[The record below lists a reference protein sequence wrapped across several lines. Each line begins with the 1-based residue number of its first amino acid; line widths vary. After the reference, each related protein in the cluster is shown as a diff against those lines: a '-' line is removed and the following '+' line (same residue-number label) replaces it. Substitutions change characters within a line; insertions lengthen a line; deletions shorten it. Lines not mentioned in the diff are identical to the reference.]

1 MESAVSVS
9 LCWGGTRTYVWNWS
23 GWWKLRSRALVLKQ
37 TEEGEQRG
45 LGAAYFKESG
55 RQKWF
60 SFFSYFILFSYFP
73 LEKVYS
79 LIVFFGGGDS
89 FIFWES

>member
-1 MESAVSVS
+1 M
-9 LCWGGTRTYVWNWS
+9 
-23 GWWKLRSRALVLKQ
+23 LKQ

-79 LIVFFGGGDS
+79 LIVFFFGGGTPLFCGNRDEEGTS
-89 FIFWES
+89 VGPYESQEYKPECEA